1 MIDVGNFYKTL
12 FEVELPLSPESLLQ
26 WIGFSDEGQLF
37 TCDSDGIMWM
47 LVTGYGN
54 TWVPCLDV
62 EKKYKVNSDKFFP
75 VSVSGEEVLGVV
87 LWTGNDFAT
96 YADKNRV

>member
-1 MIDVGNFYKTL
+1 
-12 FEVELPLSPESLLQ
+12 
-26 WIGFSDEGQLF
+26 
-37 TCDSDGIMWM
+37 M
-47 LVTGYGN
+47 LATGYGS

-87 LWTGNDFAT
+87 LRTGNDFAT
-96 YADKNRV
+96 YADKNRVQTFKLTVPILNLLTE

>member
-1 MIDVGNFYKTL
+1 
-12 FEVELPLSPESLLQ
+12 
-26 WIGFSDEGQLF
+26 
-37 TCDSDGIMWM
+37 M

-54 TWVPCLDV
+54 SWVPCLDV

-75 VSVSGEEVLGVV
+75 VSVSGDEVLGVV
-87 LWTGNDFAT
+87 LRTGNDFAT